1 MGIAEAVQAKL
12 LTLPE
17 YKQANRLSIFL
28 SMPKGEI
35 FTRAIVLDALREG
48 KRVFVPYI
56 NATTSSPTH
65 ESKPV
70 MTMVSIESKEDYE
83 SLCPD
88 AWGIPTPGEA
98 TIDEREVIGGNHEI
112 YWDVAKTERSCEKSL
127 DLVVMPGLAFDKR
140 LARLGHGKGYY
151 DVFLQNLHQQVVSPA
166 VIDMPFLGKFMY
178 RIAKPYIISDNTL
191 A

>member
-1 MGIAEAVQAKL
+1 MGIAEEVQTKL

-17 YKQANRLSIFL
+17 YKQADRLSIYL

-56 NATTSSPTH
+56 YATTSSATH
-65 ESKPV
+65 ESKSI
-70 MTMVSIESKEDYE
+70 MTMVSLESKEEYE
-83 SLCPD
+83 SLRPD
-88 AWGIPTPGEA
+88 AWGIPTVGEA

-112 YWDVAKTERSCEKSL
+112 CLDVANRGRSSKKSL

-151 DVFLQNLHQQVVSPA
+151 DVFLQKLHQQVISA
-166 VIDMPFLGKFMY
+166 AEHDMPFLGKAIHRNAELHTM
-178 RIAKPYIISDNTL
+178 SDNTR